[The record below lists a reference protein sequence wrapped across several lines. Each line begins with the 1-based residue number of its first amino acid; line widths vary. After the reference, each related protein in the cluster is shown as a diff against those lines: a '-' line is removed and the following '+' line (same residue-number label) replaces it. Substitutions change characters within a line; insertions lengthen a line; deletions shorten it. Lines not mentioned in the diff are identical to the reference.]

1 MMNKLIF
8 GRYMP
13 GDSLIHRLDPRAK
26 LLASFYFIG
35 IIFLANN
42 WETYLVFHIIFC
54 LLIKSRLEIFYPRY
68 SPIDLADPLY
78 CSFASL
84 VY

>member
-26 LLASFYFIG
+26 LLA
-35 IIFLANN
+35 
-42 WETYLVFHIIFC
+42 H
-54 LLIKSRLEIFYPRY
+54 
-68 SPIDLADPLY
+68 
-78 CSFASL
+78 
-84 VY
+84 